1 MEPCAQK
8 ITRKNNPVLVDI
20 VFRLMFEILWVPSYD
35 RRKNDPLIREFEYNA
50 RTAANRLVATDLG
63 TASRDVVDEVR
74 YAVECLVVS
83 IERLRAV
90 GLLPAERCD
99 EALAQAR
106 MVAMRVAEAAACPV
120 E

>member
-20 VFRLMFEILWVPSYD
+20 VFRLMFEILWIPPYD
-35 RRKNDPLIREFEYNA
+35 RRKNDPLVSEFEYNA
-50 RTAANRLVATDLG
+50 RSAANRLSATDLG
-63 TASRDVVDEVR
+63 AASGDGTDEVR

-83 IERLRAV
+83 IERLRAS
-90 GLLPAERCD
+90 GLLPAGLCD
-99 EALAQAR
+99 EALALAR
-106 MVAMRVAEAAACPV
+106 LVAVRVAEAAACPV